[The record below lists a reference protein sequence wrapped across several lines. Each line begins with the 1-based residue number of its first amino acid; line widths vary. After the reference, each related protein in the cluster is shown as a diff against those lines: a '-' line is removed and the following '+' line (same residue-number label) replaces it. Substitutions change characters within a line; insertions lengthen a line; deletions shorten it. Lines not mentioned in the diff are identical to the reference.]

1 MMEFYDAIAHAY
13 DDIFP
18 FSPAQKAFVLK
29 HLDNPTDS
37 SIIELGC
44 AAGSLSIELA
54 QSCAHVCGI
63 DIDRKLLNI
72 AEKKNAL
79 RDGRAQFREADMLEV
94 RSYCDPDSLD
104 AVVSFGNTIVHLPGT
119 QQMLTLFC
127 GIRDALKDSS
137 PFLMQIIHYDR
148 ILDDHVESL
157 PVIERDSIRFER
169 FYRYL
174 GDEHL
179 IEFNTVL
186 TDRHR
191 CEVSRQS
198 VKLYPLRKDELQH
211 LLEKSGFTDISWYG
225 GFDFSELTPESIP
238 LVVSAR

>member
-1 MMEFYDAIAHAY
+1 MEFYDAIAHAY
-13 DDIFP
+13 DAIFP

-29 HLDNPTDS
+29 HLVNPSDS
-37 SIIELGC
+37 SVLELGC

-54 QSCAHVCGI
+54 QSCNHVCGI
-63 DIDRKLLNI
+63 DIDRKLLDL
-72 AEKKNAL
+72 AEQKNAV
-79 RDGRAQFREADMLEV
+79 RGRRAELMEADMLDV
-94 RSYCDPDSLD
+94 REYCEPDSLD
-104 AVVSFGNTIVHLPGT
+104 AAVSFGNTIVHLCDT
-119 QQMLTLFC
+119 RQILTLF
-127 GIRDALKDSS
+127 RKVREVLKDGS
-137 PFLMQIIHYDR
+137 PFLMQIINYDR

-179 IEFNTVL
+179 IEFNAVL
-186 TDRHR
+186 TDAHT
-191 CEVSRQS
+191 CGVSRQS

-211 LLEKSGFTDISWYG
+211 LLETSGFTQISWYG
-225 GFDFSELTPESIP
+225 GFDFSELTPESLP